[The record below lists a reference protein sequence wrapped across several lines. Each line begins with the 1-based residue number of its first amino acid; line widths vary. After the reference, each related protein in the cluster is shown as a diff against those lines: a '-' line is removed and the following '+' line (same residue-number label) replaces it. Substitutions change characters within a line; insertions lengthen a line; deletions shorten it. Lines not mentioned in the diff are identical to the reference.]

1 MYSVPKVSRS
11 NREALGSF
19 FMEKNIF
26 HRLVLLTVLIGYGL
40 LFTPGAVHAQANEA
54 GKSAKI
60 ATRES
65 EILSAQNSAYM
76 TKKTVIKRILTKY
89 KSPYADNSDAF
100 VDACF
105 KYNIDCYLL
114 VSISGVESYFG
125 KFIYPNSYN
134 PFGWGGGLIMFDD
147 WDNGIDSVSRGL
159 KKNYI
164 DKGYDT
170 ISKINPIYCPPNA
183 TWAGKVEFFYKQFV
197 TEEQKLG
204 KLNNI

>member
-1 MYSVPKVSRS
+1 
-11 NREALGSF
+11 
-19 FMEKNIF
+19 MEKKIF
-26 HRLVLLTVLIGYGL
+26 HRLVLLIVLIGYGL
-40 LFTPGAVHAQANEA
+40 LFMPGAAHAQVNEA

-65 EILSAQNSAYM
+65 EILSAQSAAYM
-76 TKKTVIKRILTKY
+76 TKKAVIKHVLTKY
-89 KSPYADNSDAF
+89 KSPYAQDSDAF

-134 PFGWGGGLIMFDD
+134 PFGWGGGMIMFSD
-147 WDNGIDSVSRGL
+147 WNHSIDSVSKGL
-159 KKNYI
+159 KNNYI
-164 DKGYDT
+164 NKGYDT
-170 ISKINPIYCPPNA
+170 ISKINPIYCPPST
-183 TWAGKVEFFYKQFV
+183 TWTSKVEFFYKQFV
-197 TEEQKLG
+197 AEEQKLG